1 MLRQTSFFFVVWNK
15 ISTKVT
21 RWKEHNV
28 EWLSLYSGLNNGCH
42 RGQMNSIII
51 QTRDDLFFQIWWLF
65 GLRIKVCLGARG
77 PALVLMV
84 GKHCIL
90 SSCSCRAGLR
100 TIVVQITCKSVWE
113 EKVKV
118 RAGEILR
125 VTTKHHDAGAQK
137 ALLLYFTISNLLKGR
152 SLVHFLIKINLK
164 WLKSRLAATHIDWT
178 FPFRVCVSLLNV
190 LITFMSFHL

>member
-1 MLRQTSFFFVVWNK
+1 M
-15 ISTKVT
+15 
-21 RWKEHNV
+21 
-28 EWLSLYSGLNNGCH
+28 
-42 RGQMNSIII
+42 
-51 QTRDDLFFQIWWLF
+51 
-65 GLRIKVCLGARG
+65 CLGARG

-152 SLVHFLIKINLK
+152 SLVHFLLKDLSEMIEIKIGCN
-164 WLKSRLAATHIDWT
+164 TY
-178 FPFRVCVSLLNV
+178 
-190 LITFMSFHL
+190 